1 MGADYDSMN
10 AMWHLVWPA
19 VAFAAVLFAALVVRG
34 LLKRVLR
41 RRMRAPDAL
50 AAFLK
55 AVRGPSLL
63 WAVVVAIWLAIEV
76 SELPRRITAQL
87 EVAFQVALI
96 LSVTFTLASVVAT
109 LIGLASE
116 RRALGGPVTGLAQ
129 TASRVTVLVVGVLVL
144 LSVLGIHVTPILT
157 ALGVGGLAVA
167 LALQDSLANLFAG
180 MHLLAD
186 KPIRV
191 GDYVKIADT
200 TEVYVV
206 DIGWRSTRIRMLQNT
221 VVVVPNKKVAES
233 IITNY
238 DLPEPRLSLAI
249 RVSVGYKSD
258 PDHVERT
265 LVDEATKGL
274 GQIPGLLAHPAPFV
288 RLIPGFGESSLD
300 FTLNVEVASF
310 VDQYVV
316 QHELRKRILRRLR
329 AEGIEIPYPVRTVEL
344 RDARFEASRGSD
356 PERGGSERYVGG
368 GLGAQARRSGAAR
381 G

>member
-1 MGADYDSMN
+1 MGAVYDSLN
-10 AMWHLVWPA
+10 ARWHLGWPA

-55 AVRGPSLL
+55 AVRVPSLL
-63 WAVVVAIWLAIEV
+63 WAAVVALWLAIEV

-96 LSVTFTLASVVAT
+96 LSITFTLASVVAA

-129 TASRVTVLVVGVLVL
+129 TASRV
-144 LSVLGIHVTPILT
+144 
-157 ALGVGGLAVA
+157 
-167 LALQDSLANLFAG
+167 
-180 MHLLAD
+180 
-186 KPIRV
+186 
-191 GDYVKIADT
+191 
-200 TEVYVV
+200 
-206 DIGWRSTRIRMLQNT
+206 T

-258 PDHVERT
+258 PDHVERA
-265 LVDEATKGL
+265 LVDEAWKGAGL
-274 GQIPGLLAHPAPFV
+274 IPGLLAHPAPFV

-356 PERGGSERYVGG
+356 PERGGSER
-368 GLGAQARRSGAAR
+368 
-381 G
+381 

>member
-1 MGADYDSMN
+1 MGAVYDSMN

-19 VAFAAVLFAALVVRG
+19 VAFAAVRFAALVGR
-34 LLKRVLR
+34 
-41 RRMRAPDAL
+41 
-50 AAFLK
+50 
-55 AVRGPSLL
+55 
-63 WAVVVAIWLAIEV
+63 
-76 SELPRRITAQL
+76 
-87 EVAFQVALI
+87 
-96 LSVTFTLASVVAT
+96 
-109 LIGLASE
+109 
-116 RRALGGPVTGLAQ
+116 
-129 TASRVTVLVVGVLVL
+129 
-144 LSVLGIHVTPILT
+144 GIHITTILT

-200 TEVYVV
+200 TEGYVV

-258 PDHVERT
+258 PDHVERA
-265 LVDEATKGL
+265 LVDEATKGA
-274 GQIPGLLAHPAPFV
+274 GRIPGLLAHPAPFV

-356 PERGGSERYVGG
+356 PERGGSER
-368 GLGAQARRSGAAR
+368 
-381 G
+381 